1 MGRPAL
7 PAAPPY
13 TLERTCVCMCLGIG
27 PLLRDTIRARGGV
40 KSDKTPRGFTHRSG
54 KPSQGGRQA
63 RRAPQSRAVK
73 LRTYTGRHGS
83 CRLRGGCMIRGRAGH
98 RPVAHARSSLRR
110 GPGARGGERVL
121 GYARRG
127 HHPPRLA
134 ARDLLRA
141 RAPACP
147 RRRLASLLPDADS
160 AEHQLHHL
168 RHLEPLRRR
177 RQRSVIVVDGS
188 VRWSR

>member
-1 MGRPAL
+1 MTADHEAGLGVVGTRPS
-7 PAAPPY
+7 
-13 TLERTCVCMCLGIG
+13 VCMCLGIG

-121 GYARRG
+121 GYAGRG
-127 HHPPRLA
+127 RQSPRHA

-141 RAPACP
+141 HAPACP
-147 RRRLASLLPDADS
+147 RRRLADLLTEANT
-160 AEHQLHHL
+160 AEHHLHHL

-177 RQRSVIVVDGS
+177 RQRSVVGVVGS
-188 VRWSR
+188 VRRSW

>member
-1 MGRPAL
+1 MFYSIEYSILANQCEADRVPVTLVCMYGRAGTG
-7 PAAPPY
+7 AEHGVSFA
-13 TLERTCVCMCLGIG
+13 VCMCLGIG

-121 GYARRG
+121 GYAGRG
-127 HHPPRLA
+127 RHPPRLA
-134 ARDLLRA
+134 ARGLLRSSS
-141 RAPACP
+141 PACP
-147 RRRLASLLPDADS
+147 RRRLAGPEANST
-160 AEHQLHHL
+160 EHRPQ
-168 RHLEPLRRR
+168 
-177 RQRSVIVVDGS
+177 
-188 VRWSR
+188 